1 MQISRKEFWIKC
13 QGDTRI
19 RIGDILSIIGTD
31 ADEPLLNAL
40 FSHQVRIK
48 SHSLYHGDKIYNADT
63 PLIDLAEQFDF
74 ELTSFEKTL
83 SLADMMSYQIGGFPE
98 PGDEVNLIKVSLV
111 VVELEGDKIKRVG
124 LYLAQERTAEY
135 ERLRRAKF
143 YVYNSELDNMQR
155 RREEATKQLFDS
167 IDDDEEYNT

>member
-1 MQISRKEFWIKC
+1 
-13 QGDTRI
+13 
-19 RIGDILSIIGTD
+19 
-31 ADEPLLNAL
+31 
-40 FSHQVRIK
+40 
-48 SHSLYHGDKIYNADT
+48 
-63 PLIDLAEQFDF
+63 
-74 ELTSFEKTL
+74 
-83 SLADMMSYQIGGFPE
+83 MMSYQIGGFPE

-143 YVYNSELDNMQR
+143 NVYKSEQDNMQR